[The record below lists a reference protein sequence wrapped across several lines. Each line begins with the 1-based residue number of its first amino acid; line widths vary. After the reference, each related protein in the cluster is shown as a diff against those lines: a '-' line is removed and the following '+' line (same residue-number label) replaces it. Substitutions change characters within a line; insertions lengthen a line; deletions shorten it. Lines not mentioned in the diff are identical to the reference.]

1 MAILKKLDIFWLK
14 TRCSKKWKLLAYNAV
29 ITSKVLY
36 GLETLEPTESASKLL
51 NTFQLRGLRKILRL
65 HITYIQCQNTNEYVY
80 QCANK
85 IVNGAIDGPTRKI
98 KLLTEILE
106 ERKLRLL
113 GHVLRRDRQHP
124 LHQTTFS
131 TTSAVPRETNYRRV
145 GRPRQFWTTNNM
157 EKAWEIIKREDT
169 LFSQL
174 SFDKSNRA
182 MRKRIIEQVQQYG
195 PPFSKPK
202 HVISQ

>member
-14 TRCSKKWKLLAYNAV
+14 TRCSKKWKLLVYNTV
-29 ITSKVLY
+29 ITSKILY

-51 NTFQLRGLRKILRL
+51 NTFQLRGLGKILRL
-65 HITYIQCQNTNEYVY
+65 HSTYIQRQNPNEYIYIY
-80 QCANK
+80 QRANK

-98 KLLTEILE
+98 KTEILE

-113 GHVLRRDRQHP
+113 GHILWRDRQHP

-157 EKAWEIIKREDT
+157 EKA
-169 LFSQL
+169 
-174 SFDKSNRA
+174 
-182 MRKRIIEQVQQYG
+182 
-195 PPFSKPK
+195 
-202 HVISQ
+202 